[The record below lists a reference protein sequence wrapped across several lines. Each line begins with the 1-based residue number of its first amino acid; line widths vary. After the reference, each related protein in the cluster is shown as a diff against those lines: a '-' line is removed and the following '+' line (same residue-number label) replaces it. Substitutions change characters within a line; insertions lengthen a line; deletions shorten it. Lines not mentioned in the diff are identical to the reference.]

1 MNKSVSTFMTIALTI
16 VTIGVFLFGIA
27 YTLVGTETGK
37 YETDIKQVSDKLPN
51 VNSSTTTT
59 P

>member
-16 VTIGVFLFGIA
+16 VTIGVFLFGVA
-27 YTLVGTETGK
+27 YTLVGNETNEYK
-37 YETDIKQVSDKLPN
+37 TDIEGVSDKLPS